1 MKCCVRARYEHLQG
15 NPLRGTQYYASMRLL
30 LVIPIL
36 SCLPFPQNFNVPH
49 GKNYYM
55 NGVFSSGPKA
65 DVARTLV
72 SRLPEISKESSANFT
87 VVYEL
92 LPKEKTLSVPINATA
107 HVRVPH
113 FNVLVIST
121 WNDKDTPNK
130 VDVLRS
136 ATAELARIV
145 LQGEK
150 VITDQLN
157 TGYGNY
163 SEQQERMC
171 VESRML
177 ILYTFRRL

>member
-1 MKCCVRARYEHLQG
+1 
-15 NPLRGTQYYASMRLL
+15 
-30 LVIPIL
+30 
-36 SCLPFPQNFNVPH
+36 
-49 GKNYYM
+49 
-55 NGVFSSGPKA
+55 
-65 DVARTLV
+65 V

-92 LPKEKTLSVPINATA
+92 LPREKTLSVPINATA

-163 SEQQERMC
+163 NSEDIASPTAGTAGLTKPQVLFGEGYAKLQKLKKEYDPD
-171 VESRML
+171 VVFFKWNP
-177 ILYTFRRL
+177 ITPQV